1 MINIL
6 KQYSKIYAFISIKE
20 MKMSRKPVEIQQTDL
35 EWKFIKGGGPGG
47 QAINKTSNCVQLT
60 HTPTGIQIKCQ
71 KSRDLETNKNYA
83 IKALK
88 EKLDEQINGT
98 NSLANIKAQK
108 LQKQKQRRQRRSN
121 EKYGHNKSQEDV
133 KQEIENE

>member
-1 MINIL
+1 MINIV
-6 KQYSKIYAFISIKE
+6 KQYSRFCAFVSIKE
-20 MKMSRKPVEIQQTDL
+20 MKMNRKAIEIQQTDL
-35 EWKFIKGGGPGG
+35 EWKYIKGGGPGG

-60 HTPTGIQIKCQ
+60 HRPTGIQIKCQ

-98 NSLANIKAQK
+98 NSLANIKGQK
-108 LQKQKQRRQRRSN
+108 LQRQKQRRQRRSN
-121 EKYGHNKSQEDV
+121 EKYGLKNIEDQ
-133 KQEIENE
+133 KEEIVNE